1 MENKAEYK
9 YLTIPHSLIQ
19 RIYTH
24 PKTALLEIL
33 VVGIYKTSTY
43 EKVSIENAV
52 TQLMYCYFRN
62 KAELTQ
68 RLEDILDQL
77 YEDGGIIEDED
88 HGFFSSDGKTF
99 SIDKEYTEGLY
110 SAIENDD
117 DIKEQVIRW
126 HQIRQTLSLFDVQ
139 FGIEGIT
146 NIAEQVLSEL
156 PQGKALVT
164 IKIDMI
170 TEYRDNKKSNYEIDM
185 LACYLGMR
193 SKLGKKVYCWTTKDE
208 ILRRMIGC
216 TNKNDLTSTLEI
228 PELKKVYDYYS
239 SSKYKRLTKMLEV
252 MEVRKFFSRIPTK
265 QRKTYISTTLND
277 LELAKAITIDNI
289 NSEVKEESFRHRKNI
304 ISRNITRLTNEG
316 VKKELDRNIE
326 TINTQISKE
335 LQ

>member
-24 PKTALLEIL
+24 PKTSLSDIII
-33 VVGIYKTSTY
+33 VGIYKTSTY
-43 EKVSIENAV
+43 RKIDIDNVV

-62 KAELTQ
+62 KDELTPF
-68 RLEDILDQL
+68 LEDILDQL
-77 YEDGGIIEDED
+77 YNNGGIIEDED
-88 HGFFSSDGKTF
+88 HSFFSTDGKTF

-110 SAIENDD
+110 SAIKDDD
-117 DIKEQVIRW
+117 DIKEQATRW
-126 HQIRQTLSLFDVQ
+126 YQIRQTLSF
-139 FGIEGIT
+139 FGMKISVTDLMG
-146 NIAEQVLSEL
+146 IAEQILSEL
-156 PQGKALVT
+156 PEGKALVT
-164 IKIDMI
+164 VKIDMI
-170 TEYRDNKKSNYEIDM
+170 TEYRGNKKTNYEIDM

-216 TNKNDLTSTLEI
+216 TNKNDLTSILEI

-277 LELAKAITIDNI
+277 LELAKAITIDSI
-289 NSEVKEESFRHRKNI
+289 NKEVEEESFRHRKNI
-304 ISRNITRLTNEG
+304 ISRNITRLTDEG
-316 VKKELDRNIE
+316 VKKELDRNIQ
-326 TINTQISKE
+326 TMNTKISKE